1 MSKPS
6 TRQGLIDYCLRRLG
20 YPVLEV
26 NVDDDQIDDLIDDA
40 IQYFQERHFDGVERM
55 LLKHEITKE
64 NKETLKTGITTTTAN
79 STVGITTTT
88 FTESQN
94 FIQLP
99 DHVLG
104 VERVLKMDASTI
116 SSGMFNIKYQI
127 FLNDLYYYG
136 ALDLMNYAMTKTYL
150 EDLSRIITPDT
161 QLRFN
166 KKNHRLYLDIDFG
179 QMSDDTFIIIDG
191 YRLLDPSD
199 APAIYNDF
207 WLKRYATAIIKK
219 QWGMNLIKFN
229 GVLLPGGVQL
239 NGRQIYEDALKEI
252 EEIEYSLKTEYEIPP
267 LDLIGW
273 YHATFTIF
281 SSRINKRTE
290 ISSRPYKW
298 ATKNLWARYCLSSS

>member
-64 NKETLKTGITTTTAN
+64 NRETLKTGITTTTAN

-179 QMSDDTFIIIDG
+179 MMSDDTFIIIDG

-207 WLKRYATAIIKK
+207 WLKRYATATIKK

-239 NGRQIYEDALKEI
+239 NGRQIYEDAIKEI

-267 LDLIGW
+267 LDLIG
-273 YHATFTIF
+273 
-281 SSRINKRTE
+281 
-290 ISSRPYKW
+290 
-298 ATKNLWARYCLSSS
+298 

>member
-6 TRQGLIDYCLRRLG
+6 TRQELIDYCLRRLG

-26 NVDDDQIDDLIDDA
+26 NVDEDQIEDLIDDA

-116 SSGMFNIKYQI
+116 SSGLFNIKYQI

-136 ALDLMNYAMTKTYL
+136 ALDLLNYAMTKTYL

-166 KKNHRLYLDIDFG
+166 KKNHRLFLDIDFG

-219 QWGMNLIKFN
+219 QWGMKLIKFN

-267 LDLIGW
+267 LDLIG
-273 YHATFTIF
+273 
-281 SSRINKRTE
+281 
-290 ISSRPYKW
+290 
-298 ATKNLWARYCLSSS
+298 

>member
-26 NVDDDQIDDLIDDA
+26 NVDDDQIEDLIDDA
-40 IQYFQERHFDGVERM
+40 IQYFQERHFDGIERM

-64 NKETLKTGITTTTAN
+64 NKEILKTGITTTTAN

-116 SSGMFNIKYQI
+116 SSGLFNIKYQI

-136 ALDLMNYAMTKTYL
+136 ALDLLNYAMTKTYL
-150 EDLSRIITPDT
+150 EDLSRMITPDT
-161 QLRFN
+161 QIRFN
-166 KKNHRLYLDIDFG
+166 KKQHNLYMDIDWN
-179 QMSDDTFIIIDG
+179 QINPDTFLILDC
-191 YRLLDPSD
+191 YRLVDPGNATD
-199 APAIYNDF
+199 IYNDF
-207 WLKRYATAIIKK
+207 WLKRYLTALIKK
-219 QWGMNLIKFN
+219 QWGQNLIKFQ
-229 GVLLPGGVQL
+229 GVMLPGGIQL
-239 NGRQIYEDALKEI
+239 NGRQIYDDAVKEI
-252 EEIEYSLKTEYEIPP
+252 EEIEYSLKTEYELPP
-267 LDLIGW
+267 LDLIG
-273 YHATFTIF
+273 
-281 SSRINKRTE
+281 
-290 ISSRPYKW
+290 
-298 ATKNLWARYCLSSS
+298 

>member
-116 SSGMFNIKYQI
+116 SSGLFNIKYQI

-179 QMSDDTFIIIDG
+179 QLSDDTFIIIDG

-267 LDLIGW
+267 LDLIG
-273 YHATFTIF
+273 
-281 SSRINKRTE
+281 
-290 ISSRPYKW
+290 
-298 ATKNLWARYCLSSS
+298 

>member
-26 NVDDDQIDDLIDDA
+26 NVDDDQIDDLIDDS

-166 KKNHRLYLDIDFG
+166 KKNHRLYLDIDFSSL
-179 QMSDDTFIIIDG
+179 SDDTFIIIDG

-207 WLKRYATAIIKK
+207 WLKKYATAIIKK
-219 QWGMNLIKFN
+219 QWGQNLIKFN
-229 GVLLPGGVQL
+229 GVLLPGGVAL
-239 NGRQIYEDALKEI
+239 NGREIYEDAIKEI
-252 EEIEYSLKTEYEIPP
+252 EEIEYALKTEYEIPP
-267 LDLIGW
+267 LDLIG
-273 YHATFTIF
+273 
-281 SSRINKRTE
+281 
-290 ISSRPYKW
+290 
-298 ATKNLWARYCLSSS
+298 

>member
-267 LDLIGW
+267 LDLIG
-273 YHATFTIF
+273 
-281 SSRINKRTE
+281 
-290 ISSRPYKW
+290 
-298 ATKNLWARYCLSSS
+298 

>member
-55 LLKHEITKE
+55 LLKHKITNE

-104 VERVLKMDASTI
+104 VERVLKMDASTL

-267 LDLIGW
+267 LDLIG
-273 YHATFTIF
+273 
-281 SSRINKRTE
+281 
-290 ISSRPYKW
+290 
-298 ATKNLWARYCLSSS
+298 

>member
-6 TRQGLIDYCLRRLG
+6 TRQELIDYCLRRLG

-26 NVDDDQIDDLIDDA
+26 NVDEDQIEDLIDDA
-40 IQYFQERHFDGVERM
+40 LQYFQERHFDGVERM
-55 LLKHEITKE
+55 LLKHKITKE
-64 NKETLKTGITTTTAN
+64 NRETLRTGITTTTAT
-79 STVGITTTT
+79 STVGITTSTY
-88 FTESQN
+88 EEDQN

-99 DHVLG
+99 DHVIG
-104 VERVLKMDASTI
+104 VERVLKMDNNTI
-116 SSGMFNIKYQI
+116 SSGLFNIKYQI

-166 KKNHRLYLDIDFG
+166 KKRGRLYLDIDFG
-179 QMSDDTFIIIDG
+179 NLSDDTFIIIDG

-239 NGRQIYEDALKEI
+239 NGRQIYEDAIREL
-252 EEIEYSLKTEYEIPP
+252 EELENTLKTEYELPP
-267 LDLIGW
+267 LDFIG
-273 YHATFTIF
+273 
-281 SSRINKRTE
+281 
-290 ISSRPYKW
+290 
-298 ATKNLWARYCLSSS
+298 

>member
-26 NVDDDQIDDLIDDA
+26 NVDDDQIDDLIDDS

-64 NKETLKTGITTTTAN
+64 NRETLKTGITTTTAN

-104 VERVLKMDASTI
+104 VERVLKMDASTL

-179 QMSDDTFIIIDG
+179 MMSDDTFIIIDG

-207 WLKRYATAIIKK
+207 WLKKYATATIKK
-219 QWGMNLIKFN
+219 QWGMNLIKFQ

-252 EEIEYSLKTEYEIPP
+252 EEIEYSLRTEYEIPP
-267 LDLIGW
+267 LDLIG
-273 YHATFTIF
+273 
-281 SSRINKRTE
+281 
-290 ISSRPYKW
+290 
-298 ATKNLWARYCLSSS
+298 